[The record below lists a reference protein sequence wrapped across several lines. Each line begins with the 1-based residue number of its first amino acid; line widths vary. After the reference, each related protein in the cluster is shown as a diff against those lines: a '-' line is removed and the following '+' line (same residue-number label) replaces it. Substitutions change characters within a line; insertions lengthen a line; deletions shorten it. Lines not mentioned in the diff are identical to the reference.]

1 MVRKPQQELQS
12 RHITKRVSA
21 VMGKPQ
27 KAVSSS
33 LLWHSCQKFAEL
45 YKAFP
50 NIWTI
55 EIREGEQDWESRR
68 HFHQQRQKA
77 EKTKGTQIMKRA
89 LLVVNSQLLE
99 GWALRIGCVLQG
111 GEPVL
116 GDLSPHQA
124 WLQVLWVRA
133 SFTSHLR
140 VCIHLW
146 LGKGCGNQGKS
157 SSCLQK
163 VVDEIAVLVP
173 VWKYQVVPFLLF

>member
-33 LLWHSCQKFAEL
+33 LLWHGCKKFAEL

-68 HFHQQRQKA
+68 HFHQQSQNA
-77 EKTKGTQIMKRA
+77 EKTKGTQIMKRD
-89 LLVVNSQLLE
+89 LLVINSQLLE
-99 GWALRIGCVLQG
+99 GWALRIGRVLQW
-111 GEPVL
+111 GEPVF
-116 GDLSPHQA
+116 GDLSPSQA
-124 WLQVLWVRA
+124 GCKRSESEQV
-133 SFTSHLR
+133 STSHLR
-140 VCIHLW
+140 VCTRLW

-157 SSCLQK
+157 SRCLQK
-163 VVDEIAVLVP
+163 VVDEIPVLVP
-173 VWKYQVVPFLLF
+173 V